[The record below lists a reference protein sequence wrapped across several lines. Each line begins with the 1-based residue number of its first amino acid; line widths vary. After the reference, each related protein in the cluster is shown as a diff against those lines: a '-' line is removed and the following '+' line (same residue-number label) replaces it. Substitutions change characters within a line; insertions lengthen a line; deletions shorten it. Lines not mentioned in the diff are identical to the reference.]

1 MTNFIIFMCLLL
13 VLYSINF
20 SKNKMNFMDKKF
32 TNNLK
37 GLAIVTIVWAHVG
50 GVLNVQFI
58 QFIAGIGVCIFLI
71 CSGYGMQESYK
82 KKKFDNFWKKRI
94 TKIYLPFCLVE
105 LIGMIVFYEFDIK
118 KYLLDISFIQKI
130 TAYSWYMSY
139 IIVCYIMFYIWKK
152 ISLKFNISEN
162 KSIIILLIL
171 FASWFI
177 IESLFLV
184 NPLMP
189 FLKARQML
197 AFPFGVILS
206 QKRDIVDN
214 ILKNKIKKYMWIVI
228 LGLFTCGL
236 LFMGITQLSFIKK
249 LNYLTQNILSL
260 FTIFPITIAILA
272 ILFYNNRVIDNKFL
286 NVLGKYSYEIYL
298 VHSFTLK
305 LITTDQISLVLFL
318 IITIIATYLLHVLF
332 ERMNRYD
339 RFNSN
344 NFN

>member
-1 MTNFIIFMCLLL
+1 
-13 VLYSINF
+13 
-20 SKNKMNFMDKKF
+20 
-32 TNNLK
+32 
-37 GLAIVTIVWAHVG
+37 
-50 GVLNVQFI
+50 
-58 QFIAGIGVCIFLI
+58 
-71 CSGYGMQESYK
+71 
-82 KKKFDNFWKKRI
+82 
-94 TKIYLPFCLVE
+94 
-105 LIGMIVFYEFDIK
+105 
-118 KYLLDISFIQKI
+118 
-130 TAYSWYMSY
+130 
-139 IIVCYIMFYIWKK
+139 
-152 ISLKFNISEN
+152 
-162 KSIIILLIL
+162 
-171 FASWFI
+171 
-177 IESLFLV
+177 
-184 NPLMP
+184 MP